1 MRDDRQED
9 SRGIEA
15 CGGRA
20 RRRLGARA
28 AGRVRHHT
36 LGSGKHAQSWFVAD
50 GKLTKDAKAM
60 AGVRIYTAQPITSGV
75 SMSDV
80 YTERARIWGPRC
92 STPPCASYTT
102 YLMSCMHSAPAR
114 IQRPRSSTSA
124 GTC

>member
-1 MRDDRQED
+1 MRDDRHEQIRPYLE
-9 SRGIEA
+9 SL
-15 CGGRA
+15 A
-20 RRRLGARA
+20 RQRDVPLARTLTWKY
-28 AGRVRHHT
+28 HYT

-50 GKLTKDAKAM
+50 GKLIKDAKAM

-92 STPPCASYTT
+92 STPPCGSYMT
-102 YLMSCMHSAPAR
+102 YLMYAFGSGPDP
-114 IQRPRSSTSA
+114 RPRSSTSA